1 MTEPCSDA
9 WLGLVLFPAYGR
21 ELLIELNVLPVFGPN
36 NRTTTITRMATKTKM
51 IAYSTSP

>member
-1 MTEPCSDA
+1 MIEPCSDA